1 LTASVQL
8 TLSQLAVFPLMRQ
21 WLADLTRALRRNR
34 LGKAPFVVD
43 ATRST
48 NHMNRIAGPVG
59 QHGVS
64 DRNRPY
70 QAPAGTLI
78 PPSAMTTAPKI

>member
-1 LTASVQL
+1 MERGGFEKNQVN
-8 TLSQLAVFPLMRQ
+8 TL
-21 WLADLTRALRRNR
+21 RNR
-34 LGKAPFVVD
+34 LGEAPFVVD
-43 ATRST
+43 ATRATS
-48 NHMNRIAGPVG
+48 HMNRIAGPVG
-59 QHGVS
+59 QLGVS